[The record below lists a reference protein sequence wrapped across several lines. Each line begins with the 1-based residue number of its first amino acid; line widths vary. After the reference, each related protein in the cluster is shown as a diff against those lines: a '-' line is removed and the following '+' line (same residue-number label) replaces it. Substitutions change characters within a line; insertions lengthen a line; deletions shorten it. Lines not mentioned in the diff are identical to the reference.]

1 MRSRYSAAVACAV
14 LLAALRTTP
23 QAVAQGR
30 DGLHHL
36 AVVAGPVNYDL
47 SGTGWSWGAGARL
60 DLPLARILTVEGG
73 ITYFQY
79 EAQFGS
85 RVSYVFPEIGAHLV
99 VPTRVLRPYLLV
111 GGGAAL
117 SLEGGAGTDLAVHAG
132 IGVRTA
138 GDGAYGARIEG
149 RFRNITLSA
158 NASLLEVFAGLSRRW

>member
-85 RVSYVFPEIGAHLV
+85 RVSYVFPESARISSCQLGFC
-99 VPTRVLRPYLLV
+99 VPTCSLV
-111 GGGAAL
+111 AAL
-117 SLEGGAGTDLAVHAG
+117 PSRLRGAPALIWQCTRGLAC
-132 IGVRTA
+132 
-138 GDGAYGARIEG
+138 ARPVTEPMERG
-149 RFRNITLSA
+149 SKAAFETL
-158 NASLLEVFAGLSRRW
+158 R